1 MPRFEPFAGL
11 RFDAERFDLADVTAP
26 PYDVIDDEQR
36 AALAARSPRN
46 IVHVD
51 LPVAEGGR
59 DRYANACHLLHAW
72 MDDGTL
78 VRDDEPSFYVYRMG
92 YHDEQGRAHQTSG
105 VIGALELAESGVG
118 DVLPHEQ
125 TTPKARSDR
134 LDMLRACHANLSPVW
149 GLSLAEGLGA
159 LCELPGPPLA
169 RWTDDDGVHH
179 RLYRIVE
186 PGVIDAIR
194 DAVAGSPVLIAD
206 GHHRYETSRVYR
218 DERVAAGVA
227 TDADGLTMT
236 FVVELSPEQL
246 HVRAIHRLLSGLP
259 QGFDL
264 LGALAARFEP
274 FETDAS
280 DPTALLTR
288 MADAGALALVQP
300 SGAWLLRP
308 RPGAFDGVADLDSS
322 RLSAALAEVPSVEV
336 TYQHGA
342 DTVVKRVGAGEAQAA
357 VLLRPATVDQIAA
370 TASARTLMPPKTTF
384 FWPKPRTG
392 LVLRTL

>member
-1 MPRFEPFAGL
+1 
-11 RFDAERFDLADVTAP
+11 
-26 PYDVIDDEQR
+26 
-36 AALAARSPRN
+36 
-46 IVHVD
+46 
-51 LPVAEGGR
+51 
-59 DRYANACHLLHAW
+59 
-72 MDDGTL
+72 
-78 VRDDEPSFYVYRMG
+78 
-92 YHDEQGRAHQTSG
+92 
-105 VIGALELAESGVG
+105 
-118 DVLPHEQ
+118 
-125 TTPKARSDR
+125 
-134 LDMLRACHANLSPVW
+134 MLRACHANLSPVW